1 MEDKYIN
8 LLLTKCIDINTSK
21 ILFINYDKEVKEFV
35 DKLSEEAKKRGIEEI
50 YLDEI
55 DIDERHEI
63 LKNNTLEELK
73 NNKYFDKSIWDTYAK
88 RKANFLILDTEQPHL
103 MDDIDEEKIS
113 FMSKQSRESRPV
125 YRKMVEHCELPWC
138 IAAYPSIR
146 WAKEV
151 FPDSKNSYEE
161 LLNAIYNI
169 CMINK
174 ERPTDEWDLQ
184 LRKNDKIIKY
194 LNSLKLNKMHYKNSL
209 GTDLVVYLPDNYS
222 FENAKDNKVIVNMPS
237 YEVFASPIYNK
248 TEGIVYSSMPLCY
261 GGAVIEDLWLEFK
274 EGKVV
279 KYGSRTNENVLKNI
293 IESDNQ
299 SSYLGEVALVENNS
313 PISNL
318 NIVFGTTLIDENAS
332 CHLALGSGFPE
343 CIEGGLELNDEE
355 LLKKG
360 INVSSNHV
368 DFMIGTPDLS
378 IIGTTCDGREIS
390 IFKDGNFA
398 KELMEKCLGD

>member
-1 MEDKYIN
+1 
-8 LLLTKCIDINTSK
+8 
-21 ILFINYDKEVKEFV
+21 
-35 DKLSEEAKKRGIEEI
+35 
-50 YLDEI
+50 
-55 DIDERHEI
+55 
-63 LKNNTLEELK
+63 
-73 NNKYFDKSIWDTYAK
+73 
-88 RKANFLILDTEQPHL
+88 
-103 MDDIDEEKIS
+103 
-113 FMSKQSRESRPV
+113 
-125 YRKMVEHCELPWC
+125 
-138 IAAYPSIR
+138 
-146 WAKEV
+146 
-151 FPDSKNSYEE
+151 
-161 LLNAIYNI
+161 
-169 CMINK
+169 
-174 ERPTDEWDLQ
+174 
-184 LRKNDKIIKY
+184 
-194 LNSLKLNKMHYKNSL
+194 MHYKNSL

-222 FENAKDNKVIVNMPS
+222 FESAKDNKVIVNMPS

-279 KYGSRTNENVLKNI
+279 KYGSKTNENVLKNI